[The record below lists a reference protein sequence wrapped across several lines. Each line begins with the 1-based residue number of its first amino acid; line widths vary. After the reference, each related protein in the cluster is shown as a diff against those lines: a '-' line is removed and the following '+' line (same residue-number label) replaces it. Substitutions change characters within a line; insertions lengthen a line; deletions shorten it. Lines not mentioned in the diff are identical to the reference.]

1 MTMNKKQAQA
11 RIGKLKKVISHHRY
25 LYHVLDK
32 QEISDEAHD
41 SLKRELSNLEKQFPD
56 LITPD
61 SPTQRVGG
69 EPLGRFEKVEHRA
82 PMLSI
87 DDVFTRKD
95 IEDWESYLSRLAPK
109 ESAVYF
115 CEMKI
120 DGFAISLLYKN
131 GLLVRAATRGNG
143 RVGEDVTGN
152 IRTVESV
159 PLRLAMH
166 ERTLAPK
173 IAKRVET
180 VIRKGEIEIRG
191 EIYMD
196 KKTFEKINR
205 EQLKGGQKPYAN
217 PRNLAAGSVRQLD
230 PALTQS
236 RNLKFLAYDIIGDV
250 GQTKHSEEHHVAR
263 ALGFRTVPH
272 EKICKNTQEILDFW
286 EKVTKERDKLPYNI
300 DGVVVTIDDNTLFDK
315 LGVAGK
321 SPRGIRAFKFAP
333 KQTTTVVQDIQVHV
347 GRTGAVTPI
356 AHLRPVKISGVTV
369 SRATLHNQD
378 EIDRLDVRIGDTV
391 IVARAGDVIPDVIRV
406 VKDLRTGK
414 EKKFH
419 MPTQCPQCGKSLT
432 KTEKVILR
440 CTNKDC
446 PARSREYLYFF
457 ASRRAFNI
465 EGLGPKIIDQLVDE
479 GLVSNPADI
488 FGLKEGDL
496 VSLERFQEKSA
507 QNIIRAVGKSKDI
520 SLMRFIHALGIRHVG
535 EETAADLA
543 EFFGSIENLGKAS
556 KEDLQGIPDI
566 GGVVA
571 KEIYDWFGNR
581 HNKDFIRRLVARGV
595 SIQKPERVGAKLKGK
610 TFVFTGTFE
619 KITRQEAE
627 RKVRMLGGNPAGS
640 VSLQTDYVVVG
651 ENPGSKYDKAK
662 EFGVKILSEE
672 AFLKMI

>member
-1 MTMNKKQAQA
+1 MTKKQAQA
-11 RIGKLKKVISHHRY
+11 RIEKLKKVISHHRY
-25 LYHVLDK
+25 LYHVLDR
-32 QEISDEAHD
+32 QEISDEVHD
-41 SLKRELSNLEKQFPD
+41 SLKRELSELERQFPD

-69 EPLGRFEKVEHRA
+69 EPLDKFEKVQHTA

-87 DDVFTRKD
+87 DDVFTQKD
-95 IEDWESYLSRLAPK
+95 VQDWESYLSRLVPN
-109 ESAVYF
+109 ERTCYF
-115 CEMKI
+115 CEVKI

-159 PLRLAMH
+159 PLRLVMH
-166 ERTLAPK
+166 ERTLALK
-173 IAKRVET
+173 ILKRVEA
-180 VIRKGEIEIRG
+180 VIQKGEIEIRG

-196 KKTFEKINR
+196 KKTFKKINR
-205 EQLKGGQKPYAN
+205 EQSRAGQKPYSN

-230 PALTQS
+230 PVLTQS
-236 RNLKFLAYDIIGDV
+236 RNLKFFAYDIIGDV
-250 GQTKHSEEHHVAR
+250 GQTKHSEEHQVAR
-263 ALGFRTVPH
+263 ALGFRTVSR

-286 EKVTKERDKLPYNI
+286 GKVTKERDKLPYNI
-300 DGVVVTIDDNTLFDK
+300 DGVVVTIDDNALFDK

-356 AHLRPVKISGVTV
+356 AHLRPVQISGVTV

-391 IVARAGDVIPDVIRV
+391 IVARAGDVIPDVIEA
-406 VKDLRTGK
+406 VKNLRTGK

-419 MPTQCPQCGKSLT
+419 MPIQCPQCRTTLR
-432 KTEKVILR
+432 KTEEVILR

-446 PARSREYLYFF
+446 PARNREHLYFF
-457 ASRRAFNI
+457 ASGRAFDI
-465 EGLGPKIIDQLVDE
+465 EGLGPKIIDQLLE
-479 GLVSNPADI
+479 SGLISNPADI
-488 FGLKEGDL
+488 FDLKEGDL
-496 VSLERFQEKSA
+496 VPLERFQEKSA
-507 QNIIRAVGKSKDI
+507 RNIISAIDKSKNI
-520 SLMRFIHALGIRHVG
+520 TLARFIHALGIRHVG

-543 EFFGSIENLGKAS
+543 EFFGSIENLEKAS
-556 KEDLQGIPDI
+556 KDDIRSIPDI

-571 KEIYDWFGNR
+571 KEVYDWFGNR
-581 HNKDFIRRLVARGV
+581 HNKNFIQTLVAKGV
-595 SIQKPERVGAKLKGK
+595 SIEKPEHVGTKLKGK
-610 TFVFTGTFE
+610 TFVFTGAFE

-640 VSLQTDYVVVG
+640 VSSQTDYVVVG
-651 ENPGSKYDKAK
+651 ENPGSKYDQAR
-662 EFGVKILSEE
+662 ELGVKIIDEKK
-672 AFLKMI
+672 FLKML

>member
-1 MTMNKKQAQA
+1 MTKKQAHA
-11 RIGKLKKVISHHRY
+11 RIEKLKKVIGHHRY

-69 EPLGRFEKVEHRA
+69 EPLPKFEKVEHRA

-95 IEDWESYLSRLAPK
+95 IEDWESHLSRLVPNEILA
-109 ESAVYF
+109 YF
-115 CEMKI
+115 CEVKI

-152 IRTVESV
+152 IRTMESV
-159 PLRLAMH
+159 PLRLEMH
-166 ERTLAPK
+166 ERTLSSK
-173 IAKRVET
+173 ILKRVEAVT
-180 VIRKGEIEIRG
+180 RKGEIEIRG

-205 EQLKGGQKPYAN
+205 EQLKRGQKPYAN

-230 PALTQS
+230 PVLTQL
-236 RNLKFLAYDIIGDV
+236 RNLQFLAYDIIGDV
-250 GQTKHSEEHHVAR
+250 GQTKHSEEHAIAR
-263 ALGFRTVPH
+263 AVGFRTVSR
-272 EKICKNTQEILDFW
+272 EKVCKNTQEILDFW
-286 EKVTKERDKLPYNI
+286 KKVTKERDTLPYNI

-321 SPRGIRAFKFAP
+321 SPRGIRAFKFSP
-333 KQTTTVVQDIQVHV
+333 KQTTTVVEDIQVHV

-356 AHLRPVKISGVTV
+356 AHLRPVEISGVTV

-378 EIDRLDVRIGDTV
+378 EIDRLDVRVGDTV
-391 IVARAGDVIPDVIRV
+391 IVGRAGDVIPDVIRV

-414 EKKFH
+414 EKKFY
-419 MPTQCPQCGKSLT
+419 MPRKCPVCGEKLS
-432 KTEKVILR
+432 KTEEVILR

-457 ASRRAFNI
+457 VSRRAFDI
-465 EGLGPKIIDQLVDE
+465 EGLGPKIIDQLLE
-479 GLVSNPADI
+479 TGLVSSPADI
-488 FGLKEGDL
+488 FDLKEGDL
-496 VSLERFQEKSA
+496 VPLERFQEKSA
-507 QNIIRAVGKSKDI
+507 RNIISAVEKSKDI
-520 SLMRFIHALGIRHVG
+520 SLARFIHALGIRHVG

-543 EFFGSIENLGKAS
+543 QYFGGIEKIEKAS
-556 KEDLQGIPDI
+556 TDEIESIPDI

-571 KEIYDWFGNR
+571 KEVYDWFGNR
-581 HNKDFIRRLVARGV
+581 HNKNFIRRLVAGGV
-595 SIQKPERVGAKLKGK
+595 SIQKPEHVGTKLKGK

-640 VSLQTDYVVVG
+640 VSSQTDYVVVG

-662 EFGVKILSEE
+662 EFGVKILSEGE
-672 AFLKMI
+672 FLKMI